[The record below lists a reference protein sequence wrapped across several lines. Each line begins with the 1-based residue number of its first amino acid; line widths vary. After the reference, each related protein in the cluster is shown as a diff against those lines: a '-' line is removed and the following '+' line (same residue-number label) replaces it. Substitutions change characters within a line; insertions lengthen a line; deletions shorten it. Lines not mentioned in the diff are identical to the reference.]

1 MVANTTAKF
10 DRKSWSLSGS
20 NSWYY
25 NRRIWVLSHALAK
38 AIPGRGSVLD
48 IGCGDGQLAL
58 ALMKLRPDLKI
69 EGVDVVARP
78 KTLIPVAQYDG
89 MKLPFADKSF
99 DYVTIVDVLH
109 HTDDPSV
116 VLSEASRV
124 ARNGVVIKD
133 HLREGWLAQA
143 TLAFMDWCGNI
154 GDGVPLPYNFL
165 SRSEWQGAFFK
176 SKLQSIE
183 TNEKLDIYLPPAR
196 WVFDRQL
203 HFVSFLA
210 PKAA

>member
-1 MVANTTAKF
+1 MVKNTARF
-10 DRKSWSLSGS
+10 DRKSWALNGA
-20 NSWYY
+20 NTWYY
-25 NRRIWVLSHALAK
+25 NRRIWVLSRELAK

-58 ALMKLRPDLKI
+58 ALMKLRPDLRV

-78 KTLIPVAQYDG
+78 KTLVPVSQYDG
-89 MKLPFADKSF
+89 TRLPFPDRSF

-109 HTDDPSV
+109 HTDDATI

-124 ARNGVVIKD
+124 ARSGVVIKD

-165 SRSEWQGAFFK
+165 SRAEWQGAFFK
-176 SKLQSIE
+176 SKLQSLM

-196 WVFDRQL
+196 WLFDRQL
-203 HFVSFLA
+203 HFVSFLEPRTA
-210 PKAA
+210 

>member
-1 MVANTTAKF
+1 MTQTTARF
-10 DRKSWSLSGS
+10 DRKSWALSGN
-20 NSWYY
+20 NSWYF
-25 NRRIWVLSHALAK
+25 NRRIWVLSRALAN
-38 AIPGRGSVLD
+38 AIPGRGTVLD
-48 IGCGDGQLAL
+48 IGCGDGQLAS

-78 KTLIPVAQYDG
+78 KTLLPVAQYDG
-89 MKLPFADKSF
+89 TRLPFADKSF

-109 HTDDPSV
+109 HTDDPTI

-124 ARNGVVIKD
+124 AREGVVIKD

-176 SKLQSIE
+176 SKLQSV
-183 TNEKLDIYLPPAR
+183 TTTEKLDIYLPPGR
-196 WVFDRQL
+196 WLFDRNL
-203 HFVSFLA
+203 HFVSLLA
-210 PKAA
+210 PKVA

>member
-1 MVANTTAKF
+1 MNERVARF
-10 DRKSWSLSGS
+10 DRKSWLLSEF
-20 NSWYY
+20 NTWYY
-25 NRRIWVLSHALAK
+25 NRRIWVLSRHLAE
-38 AIPGRGSVLD
+38 AIPGRGTVLD

-58 ALMKLRPDLKI
+58 ALMRLRPDLRI
-69 EGVDVVARP
+69 EGVDVVPRP
-78 KTLIPVAQYDG
+78 KTLVPVAQYDG
-89 MKLPFADKSF
+89 MKLPFEDKSF

-109 HTDDPSV
+109 HTNDPTV

-124 ARNGVVIKD
+124 ARQGVVIKD
-133 HLREGWLAQA
+133 HLREGALAQA

-176 SKLQSIE
+176 SRLQSVQ
-183 TNEKLDIYLPPAR
+183 TVEKLDIYLPPAR
-196 WVFDRQL
+196 WVFDRNL
-203 HFVSFLA
+203 HFVSYLA

>member
-1 MVANTTAKF
+1 MEQAATRF
-10 DRKSWSLSGS
+10 DRKSWALSGN

-25 NRRIWVLSHALAK
+25 NRRIWILSRALAK

-58 ALMKLRPDLKI
+58 ALMKLRPDLKV

-109 HTDDPSV
+109 HTTDPTV
-116 VLSEASRV
+116 VLSEAARV

-133 HLREGWLAQA
+133 HLREGFLAQA
-143 TLAFMDWCGNI
+143 TLAFMDWCGNF

-176 SKLQSIE
+176 SKLQSVA
-183 TNEKLDIYLPPAR
+183 TTEKLDIYLPPAR
-196 WVFDRQL
+196 WLFDRSL

-210 PKAA
+210 PKTA

>member
-1 MVANTTAKF
+1 MGNWLAKF
-10 DRKSWSLSGS
+10 DRKSWLLSEF
-20 NSWYY
+20 NTWYY
-25 NRRIWVLSHALAK
+25 NRRIWVLSRALAK
-38 AIPGRGSVLD
+38 AIPGRGTVLD

-58 ALMKLRPDLKI
+58 ALMRLRPDLKV
-69 EGVDVVARP
+69 EGVDIVPRP

-89 MKLPFADKSF
+89 ITLPFADKSV

-109 HTDDPSV
+109 HTTDPTI

-124 ARNGVVIKD
+124 ARQGVVIKD
-133 HLREGWLAQA
+133 HLREGALAQE

-176 SKLQSIE
+176 SKLQSVS
-183 TNEKLDIYLPPAR
+183 TTEKLDLYLPPAR
-196 WVFDRQL
+196 WLFDRKL
-203 HFVSFLA
+203 HFVAYLT
-210 PKAA
+210 PKDA

>member
-1 MVANTTAKF
+1 MESAAARF
-10 DRKSWSLSGS
+10 DRKSWALSGR
-20 NSWYY
+20 NGRYF
-25 NRRIWVLSHALAK
+25 NRRIWILSRALAN
-38 AIPGRGSVLD
+38 AIPGRGTVLD

-58 ALMKLRPDLKI
+58 ALMKLRPDLRV

-89 MKLPFADKSF
+89 VKLPFADKSV

-109 HTDDPSV
+109 HTNDPTV

-124 ARNGVVIKD
+124 AREGVVIKD

-143 TLAFMDWCGNI
+143 TLSFMDWCGNI

-176 SKLQSIE
+176 SKLE
-183 TNEKLDIYLPPAR
+183 TVSTTEKLDIYLPPGR
-196 WVFDRQL
+196 WLFDRNL

-210 PKAA
+210 PRTA